1 MGRRFLFLAC
11 ILSMAILAG
20 CIDSTTVI
28 AVKKDGSGIVME
40 TVYMSPALEAMMK
53 EMMGGF
59 AEAMGGETEDTED
72 DEDSEGM
79 KMPLE
84 IAKYKTKA
92 LEMGEGVKFESAK
105 EVTRED
111 GAPGVQ
117 VIYSFEDIRKIKVS
131 SDPDSPTS
139 EDMGDMMPAQEEK
152 GDPMTFDFVQG
163 PTSKLIIVLPE
174 TEDEDL
180 SFAESEDEAEATDVE
195 FGEAAMFQ
203 QMFQGFRVRALVKIL
218 DGEITKTNATY
229 VDKIKGSQYVT
240 LFDMNLGEL
249 VNMEEYL
256 EKMGGMEKLKNMN
269 TARKALQDVPGFKIE
284 PENRIEINFK

>member
-1 MGRRFLFLAC
+1 MGRRLLFLAC
-11 ILSMAILAG
+11 ILSMVILAG

-72 DEDSEGM
+72 DEGM

-105 EVTRED
+105 ELTRDD

-139 EDMGDMMPAQEEK
+139 EDMGDMMPAQDEK
-152 GDPMTFDFVQG
+152 GDPMTFDFVKG
-163 PTSKLIIVLPE
+163 PTSRLIIQLPE

-180 SFAESEDEAEATDVE
+180 SFDEPEDDAETPDVE
-195 FGEAAMFQ
+195 FGQAEMFK

-269 TARKALQDVPGFKIE
+269 MARKALQDVPGFKIE

>member
-1 MGRRFLFLAC
+1 MRRRLLFLAC
-11 ILSMAILAG
+11 ILSMAIIAG

-72 DEDSEGM
+72 SEGM

-84 IAKYKTKA
+84 VAKYKTKA

-105 EVTRED
+105 EVTRDD
-111 GAPGVQ
+111 GAQGVQ

-152 GDPMTFDFVQG
+152 GDPMTFDFVKG

-174 TEDEDL
+174 TEDEDI
-180 SFAESEDEAEATDVE
+180 SIDEPEDETGTPDVE
-195 FGEAAMFQ
+195 FGEAEMFK
-203 QMFQGFRVRALVKIL
+203 QMFQGFRVRAMVKIL
-218 DGEITKTNATY
+218 DAKITKTNATY

-269 TARKALQDVPGFKIE
+269 AAREALQNVPGFKIE